1 MKLRIL
7 KNKKGY
13 NILILKHNQIIES
26 FNTNKLD
33 QFYLEHQKVKKIKQ
47 IEVTLDVTLMHK
59 ETFPIMSNKKIS
71 KIFNQNFNEINKD
84 KECLIIKK
92 IINKKNSKIEYIYY
106 YVQQEIKLFLTNNK
120 LNNKVIRFYN
130 EKLIFNKK
138 YQYLINIDDYGII
151 FISDNVIKYHHST
164 NFKTFNNYENIIVS
178 LLFVNV
184 NIKKLY
190 ILIKKELEQEY
201 VNFIKYLFDNVEE
214 RVKVIVE
221 KI

>member
-26 FNTNKLD
+26 FYTNKLD
-33 QFYLEHQKVKKIKQ
+33 QFYLEHTKVKKIKQ

-59 ETFPIMSNKKIS
+59 ETFPIMSNKKIL

-92 IINKKNSKIEYIYY
+92 IMNKKNSKIEYIYY
-106 YVQQEIKLFLTNNK
+106 YVQQDIKLFLTNNK
-120 LNNKVIRFYN
+120 LNHKVIRFYN
-130 EKLIFNKK
+130 ENIIFNKK

-151 FISDNVIKYHHST
+151 FTSDNVIKYHHST

-190 ILIKKELEQEY
+190 VLIKKELEQEY

>member
-33 QFYLEHQKVKKIKQ
+33 QLYLEHTKVKKIKQ

-59 ETFPIMSNKKIS
+59 ETFPIMSNKKIL
-71 KIFNQNFNEINKD
+71 KIINQNFNEINKD
-84 KECLIIKK
+84 KDCLIIKK

-120 LNNKVIRFYN
+120 INYKLIRIYN
-130 EKLIFNKK
+130 ENIIFNKK
-138 YQYLINIDDYGII
+138 YQYLINIDEYGII
-151 FISDNVIKYHHST
+151 FTSDNVIKYHHST

-190 ILIKKELEQEY
+190 VLIKKELEQEY